1 MAAVGGQI
9 LALIVQNHALESIK
23 PTLAFLYTIFSIV
36 MLIIF
41 YLFNEF
47 SYSQMI
53 SGFYMMLDLYWAFFS
68 TNIYKIF

>member
-23 PTLAFLYTIFSIV
+23 STLAFLYTIFSIV

-41 YLFNEF
+41 YLFNVF

-53 SGFYMMLDLYWAFFS
+53 SGFYMMPGFILGFF
-68 TNIYKIF
+68 